1 MQQITDAPESAGQA
15 TGSGVPPTGQELDGD
30 GQPIVRQEGSEQT
43 LVPIGTPRNLTPRI
57 ARGIDDSDMLS

>member
-1 MQQITDAPESAGQA
+1 MQQITDAPESAGQ
-15 TGSGVPPTGQELDGD
+15 GGVPPTVQELDGD

-57 ARGIDDSDMLS
+57 ARGIDDSDMLSQFT

>member
-15 TGSGVPPTGQELDGD
+15 TGSGVPTTGQELDGD
-30 GQPIVRQEGSEQT
+30 GQPIVRQDGSEQT

-57 ARGIDDSDMLS
+57 ARGIDDSDM